1 MNVLLMS
8 GGIISPELR
17 HHIKP
22 GIYSAMRKQ
31 LRLVRRAQRDGS
43 GGETPQM
50 SFVSRRWKDAL
61 LTLIL
66 FLFSQT
72 AIMLSRNRIH
82 SRWQSRALWSS
93 YCSSVIIPNNLLLG
107 GKSREKFSF
116 GITQRVTTGALSRSL
131 VSICKTERRRMIPC
145 MSLLPFSLIK
155 VWIWSSAFL
164 SFYESACLRNVW
176 CAWAVGDCLS
186 RNPRKERNL
195 QTHPGALHYSLC

>member
-1 MNVLLMS
+1 MSVLSFSPNVTLCVMQTAEMNVLLMC

-17 HHIKP
+17 HHIKL

-61 LTLIL
+61 LTLFL

-116 GITQRVTTGALSRSL
+116 GIAQRVTTGTLSQ
-131 VSICKTERRRMIPC
+131 
-145 MSLLPFSLIK
+145 
-155 VWIWSSAFL
+155 
-164 SFYESACLRNVW
+164 
-176 CAWAVGDCLS
+176 
-186 RNPRKERNL
+186 PRVIGVNL
-195 QTHPGALHYSLC
+195 QDREKKNGSLHVITSVFTH